1 MTRCNTYWRSS
12 QFKVIAQDTRF
23 GEVAFA
29 EALELAE
36 QGDGHALIALKRAV
50 ANSPNA
56 EAAAKAQRVLD
67 KIGVLETA
75 PGA

>member
-1 MTRCNTYWRSS
+1 M
-12 QFKVIAQDTRF
+12 IGQDTRF

-36 QGDGHALIALKRAV
+36 GGDEHALIALKRAV
-50 ANSPNA
+50 ANSPNG
-56 EAAAKAQRVLD
+56 EAVEKAQQVLE
-67 KIGVLETA
+67 KIGALETA

>member
-1 MTRCNTYWRSS
+1 M
-12 QFKVIAQDTRF
+12 IEQDTRF

-36 QGDGHALIALKRAV
+36 QGDEHAIIALKTRGRQQPHHHERV
-50 ANSPNA
+50 K
-56 EAAAKAQRVLD
+56 EAQQVLE
-67 KIGVLETA
+67 KIGVLEAA